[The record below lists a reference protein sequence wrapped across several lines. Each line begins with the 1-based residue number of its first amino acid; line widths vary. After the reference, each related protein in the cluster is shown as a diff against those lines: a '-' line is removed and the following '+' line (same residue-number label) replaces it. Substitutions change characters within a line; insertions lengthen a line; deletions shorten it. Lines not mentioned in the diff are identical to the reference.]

1 MTIQSISRRNPLLF
15 LIAVWAVVLFV
26 VVIASVF
33 LHEDGHGIGAR
44 IDGIHVSTGFNK
56 VGNYGRSP
64 DDPDFRTT
72 GSGSDQA
79 LWSGLLGPITTW
91 LLAIIFTIW
100 LYRFKGPSWGAL
112 VVGAI
117 AIVNGLIRAVPMTLF
132 LVSALGGHPYM
143 EDEVGWGIWY
153 VIRFCR
159 PDLANS
165 TLDYHALVRTYAD
178 VFLADPTFWI
188 PPLFSLLVSLACLIF
203 AYRRMYSLYRDR
215 LPHWT
220 SRLLFGLLPLGM
232 DAAAYPV
239 LNWLDRLIRI
249 NW

>member
-1 MTIQSISRRNPLLF
+1 MIQSISRRNPSLS
-15 LIAVWAVVLFV
+15 LIAIWTVVLFV
-26 VVIASVF
+26 AIIVSVF

-44 IDGIHVSTGFNK
+44 IDGIHVSTGFNR
-56 VGNYGRSP
+56 VGDYGKSP
-64 DDPDFRTT
+64 DDLDFRIT
-72 GSGSDQA
+72 GSDQA
-79 LWSGLLGPITTW
+79 LWGGLLGPITTW
-91 LLAIIFTIW
+91 LLAIVFTIW
-100 LYRFKGPSWGAL
+100 LYRFEGPSWGAL
-112 VVGAI
+112 AIGAL

-165 TLDYHALVRTYAD
+165 TLGYHTLVKTYAD

-188 PPLFSLLVSLACLIF
+188 PPLFSLLVSLGCLIF
-203 AYRRMYSLYRDR
+203 AYRRMCSLYRDR
-215 LPHWT
+215 LPDWA
-220 SRLLFGLLPLGM
+220 SRLLFGFLPLGV